1 MGFPTKL
8 LGPDEHLVLVLRRHA
23 KVLFWPAVLVI
34 ATVPAAT
41 FLSAL
46 VPTGDAQRY
55 ARAAIVLVAALVLL
69 RWAVWPFLRWWTTT
83 YAITDRRLVIRS
95 GVFSRS
101 GHDMPLSR
109 LNDVS
114 FSHGVIGRMLG
125 FGTLVVESAGERG
138 QLVLDEVPR
147 VEQVQRTLYRLSDDV
162 RDRAARGD
170 RGGPDDDQ
178 DGAGYAA
185 QDGDT
190 VQLSRGGP
198 RSDRPRPGGN
208 DNPTI
213 QFDRTQAV
221 DRGDQPDGR

>member
-34 ATVPAAT
+34 VSVPLAT

-46 VPTGDAQRY
+46 VPTGDVQLY
-55 ARAAIVLVAALVLL
+55 ARGLIVLVTAAVLL

-83 YAITDRRLVIRS
+83 YAITDRRLVIRT

-138 QLVLDEVPR
+138 QLVLDEVPK

-162 RDRAARGD
+162 RDRAARGE
-170 RGGPDDDQ
+170 RGGYDGPDDAAV
-178 DGAGYAA
+178 GA

-190 VQLSRGGP
+190 MTVR
-198 RSDRPRPGGN
+198 RSAP
-208 DNPTI
+208 DNATI
-213 QFDRTQAV
+213 QFDRTQPL
-221 DRGDQPDGR
+221 DPGDLPDGR

>member
-34 ATVPAAT
+34 VSVPTAT

-46 VPTGDAQRY
+46 VPNGDAQVYGRG
-55 ARAAIVLVAALVLL
+55 AVVVVAALVLL
-69 RWAVWPFLRWWTTT
+69 RWTVWPFLRWWTTT
-83 YAITDRRLVIRS
+83 YAITDRRLVIRT

-138 QLVLDEVPR
+138 QLVLDEVPK
-147 VEQVQRTLYRLSDDV
+147 VEQVQRTLYRLSDEV
-162 RDRAARGD
+162 RDGTSSRRDRPYGADGGD
-170 RGGPDDDQ
+170 DEQ
-178 DGAGYAA
+178 DGGAYPAR
-185 QDGDT
+185 DGDT
-190 VQLSRGGP
+190 VRLTQ
-198 RSDRPRPGGN
+198 GGN
-208 DNPTI
+208 DNSTI
-213 QFDRTQAV
+213 QFDRTQPF
-221 DRGDQPDGR
+221 DQRDQPDSRRGS